1 MDGILPLNKDRGMTS
16 HDAVVKCRKLFR
28 TRKIGHSGTLDPNV
42 DGVLPICIG
51 KGTKVVNYLME
62 SGKVYTGQIILGFA
76 TETEDLDG
84 KVVTTKEIEKPFSDE
99 EIKQAME
106 RLTGEIIQVPPM
118 YSAVKVNGK
127 RLYEYARNNEA
138 VKRPERKIRV
148 DYFKQVKASIYDPLK
163 KQQTLFFEVGCGKGT
178 YVRTLAFD
186 LGKILGVPAV
196 MSDLTRLKSGG
207 FTLAES
213 VTLSELEVAV
223 KSDGLEKYVAPIQTA
238 LASYPQYELS
248 DKQWQLVKNGGFLA
262 PKYLKN
268 INTASKVVLNYA
280 GKVRAL
286 YYYDKTKKLFRAEQM
301 IDLE

>member
-1 MDGILPLNKDRGMTS
+1 MTS

-268 INTASKVVLNYA
+268 INTANKVVLNYA

>member
-223 KSDGLEKYVAPIQTA
+223 KSDCLEKYVAPIQTA

-268 INTASKVVLNYA
+268 INTANKVVLNYA

>member
-84 KVVTTKEIEKPFSDE
+84 KVVTTREIEKPFSDE

-268 INTASKVVLNYA
+268 INTANKVVLNYA

>member
-238 LASYPQYELS
+238 LASYPHYELS

-268 INTASKVVLNYA
+268 INTANKVVLNYA

>member
-268 INTASKVVLNYA
+268 INTANKVVLNYA

-286 YYYDKTKKLFRAEQM
+286 YYYDETKKLFRAEQM

>member
-127 RLYEYARNNEA
+127 RLYEYARNNET

-207 FTLAES
+207 FTLAGS

-268 INTASKVVLNYA
+268 INTANKVVLNYA

>member
-223 KSDGLEKYVAPIQTA
+223 KSDDLEKYVAPIQTA

-268 INTASKVVLNYA
+268 INTANKVVLNYA

-286 YYYDKTKKLFRAEQM
+286 YYYDETKKLFRAEQM

>member
-84 KVVTTKEIEKPFSDE
+84 EIVATKELERPFSDKEIE
-99 EIKQAME
+99 QAME
-106 RLTGEIIQVPPM
+106 RLTGEIIQIPPM

-127 RLYEYARNNEA
+127 RLYEYARNNET

-148 DYFKQVKASIYDPLK
+148 DHFKQIRASVYDPRK

-178 YVRTLAFD
+178 YVRTLAVD

-213 VTLSELEVAV
+213 ITLGELEEVA
-223 KSDGLEKYVAPIQTA
+223 KSGDLEKYVAPIQKA
-238 LASYPQYELS
+238 LAGYPQYELS

-262 PKYLKN
+262 PKYLKDIN
-268 INTASKVVLNYA
+268 ITSKVVLNYA

-286 YYYDKTKKLFRAEQM
+286 YYYDEAKNLFRAEQM

>member
-1 MDGILPLNKDRGMTS
+1 
-16 HDAVVKCRKLFR
+16 
-28 TRKIGHSGTLDPNV
+28 
-42 DGVLPICIG
+42 
-51 KGTKVVNYLME
+51 
-62 SGKVYTGQIILGFA
+62 
-76 TETEDLDG
+76 
-84 KVVTTKEIEKPFSDE
+84 
-99 EIKQAME
+99 
-106 RLTGEIIQVPPM
+106 M

-127 RLYEYARNNEA
+127 RLYEYARNNET

-196 MSDLTRLKSGG
+196 MSNLTRLKSGG

-268 INTASKVVLNYA
+268 INTANKVVLNYA

>member
-268 INTASKVVLNYA
+268 INTANKVVLNYA

>member
-127 RLYEYARNNEA
+127 RLYEYARNNET

-148 DYFKQVKASIYDPLK
+148 DYFKQLKASIYDPLK

-213 VTLSELEVAV
+213 VTLSELEAAV

-268 INTASKVVLNYA
+268 INTANKVVLNYA

>member
-127 RLYEYARNNEA
+127 RLYEYARNNET

-268 INTASKVVLNYA
+268 INTANKVVLNYA

>member
-268 INTASKVVLNYA
+268 INTANKVVLNYA

-286 YYYDKTKKLFRAEQM
+286 YYYDKTKELFRAEQM

>member
-127 RLYEYARNNEA
+127 RLYEYARNNET

-213 VTLSELEVAV
+213 VTLSELEAAV

-248 DKQWQLVKNGGFLA
+248 DKQWQLVKNGVFLA

-268 INTASKVVLNYA
+268 INTANKVVLNYA

>member
-223 KSDGLEKYVAPIQTA
+223 KSDDLEKYVAPIQTA

-268 INTASKVVLNYA
+268 INTANKVVLNYA

>member
-106 RLTGEIIQVPPM
+106 RLTGEIIQIPPM

-127 RLYEYARNNEA
+127 RLYEYARNNET

-196 MSDLTRLKSGG
+196 MSNLTRLKSGG

-268 INTASKVVLNYA
+268 INTANKVVLNYA

>member
-16 HDAVVKCRKLFR
+16 HDAVVKCRKLFQ
-28 TRKIGHSGTLDPNV
+28 TRKVGHSGTLDPNV

-76 TETEDLDG
+76 TETEDLEG
-84 KVVTTKEIEKPFSDE
+84 KVVATKELEKPFSDE
-99 EIKQAME
+99 QIEQAMKQ
-106 RLTGEIIQVPPM
+106 LTGEIIQIPPM

-127 RLYEYARNNEA
+127 RLYEYARKNET
-138 VKRPERKIRV
+138 VKRPERKITV
-148 DYFKQVKASIYDPLK
+148 DYFKQIRPSSYDPAK

-213 VTLSELEVAV
+213 VTLSELELAA
-223 KSDGLEKYVAPIQTA
+223 KAGELAKYVAPLKSA
-238 LASYPQYELS
+238 LARYPQYELS

-262 PKYLKN
+262 PKYLKGLKS
-268 INTASKVVLNYA
+268 TAKVVLNYG

-286 YYYDKTKKLFRAEQM
+286 YFYDKNKKLFRAEQM